1 MPSLHV
7 HMQWLHALHRTAQ
20 YFYVHSLLQGDTQLS
35 MLLPCCDYTVW
46 VCLIHEVQVKKS
58 THQVC
63 GAGRGALGHWIIQSV
78 WCRDLQFLHWIAG
91 QMNDLGSRRFSHQ
104 MSGCPTA
111 DLRSPANTCSVLSTC
126 MTNLIHF
133 SPPISLLLN
142 ILRQTLFTGF
152 HQIWFFTDLN
162 S

>member
-1 MPSLHV
+1 MCTCSDCMPYTELLSIFMYILCYKV
-7 HMQWLHALHRTAQ
+7 T
-20 YFYVHSLLQGDTQLS
+20 HSCQCCCRA
-35 MLLPCCDYTVW
+35 CCDYTVW

-91 QMNDLGSRRFSHQ
+91 QMNDLGNRRFSHQ

-152 HQIWFFTDLN
+152 HQIWFFTDLY